1 MSLEF
6 KIGYSSDFLICNPWE
21 RVEIKMFIILC
32 ICSHK
37 CNHFFWLLEGKNP
50 PITNNRQGPHKKT
63 LKHLKGSL
71 CEKNQNSNR
80 KEAVGCPGAGELSF
94 YFKSLSGAR
103 LNNVMVKVTVGTI
116 IKVFQEK
123 IELQQIEWRNS
134 SLSNKAVG
142 LKLGSEGE
150 TEAVLKSMWTSLI
163 WTMRKSSNAQ
173 QLYRV
178 LISSV
183 QWGCWYIWMF

>member
-1 MSLEF
+1 
-6 KIGYSSDFLICNPWE
+6 
-21 RVEIKMFIILC
+21 
-32 ICSHK
+32 
-37 CNHFFWLLEGKNP
+37 
-50 PITNNRQGPHKKT
+50 
-63 LKHLKGSL
+63 
-71 CEKNQNSNR
+71 
-80 KEAVGCPGAGELSF
+80 
-94 YFKSLSGAR
+94 
-103 LNNVMVKVTVGTI
+103 MVKVTVGTI